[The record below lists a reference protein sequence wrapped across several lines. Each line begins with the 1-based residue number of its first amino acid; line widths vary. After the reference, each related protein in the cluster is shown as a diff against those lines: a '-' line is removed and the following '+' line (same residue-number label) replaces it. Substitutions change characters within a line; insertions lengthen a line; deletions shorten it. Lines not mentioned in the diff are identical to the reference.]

1 MLSKWNV
8 GTNGLSCKSATEAQA
23 CVCDGSASV
32 RVCVQTIAPYMQ
44 VLMTALGVD
53 KLAHEANM
61 SWQSGTFLLLGHV
74 LRLTSNP

>member
-44 VLMTALGVD
+44 VLIQHWELI
-53 KLAHEANM
+53 
-61 SWQSGTFLLLGHV
+61 SWPMKQICHGNLELLFAV
-74 LRLTSNP
+74 SQNSKSAD